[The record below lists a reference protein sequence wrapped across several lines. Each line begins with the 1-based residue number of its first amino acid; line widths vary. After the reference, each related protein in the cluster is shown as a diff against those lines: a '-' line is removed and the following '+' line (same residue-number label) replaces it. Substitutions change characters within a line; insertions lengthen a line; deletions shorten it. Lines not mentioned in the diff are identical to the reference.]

1 MIEDVLAIVLI
12 FGTGG
17 AFLLSISPVGR
28 AVADRI
34 RGGGREKSD
43 ESQERVA
50 DLLDEIDRVRDD
62 LVDVQERLD
71 FLERVLP
78 RGPGA
83 NRLPSG
89 EPKP

>member
-1 MIEDVLAIVLI
+1 MMENILAIVLI
-12 FGTGG
+12 FGGG
-17 AFLLSISPVGR
+17 GVFLLAISPVGH

-34 RGGGREKSD
+34 RGGGREKSN
-43 ESQERVA
+43 ELQERVA
-50 DLLDEIDRVRDD
+50 DLLEEVDRVRDE

-78 RGPGA
+78 RGTGA

-89 EPKP
+89 EPKQ